1 MDRKRRGMEGLKKT
15 LFCFP
20 YAGGSASFYREWKFD
35 DDVIEVIP
43 LEYPGHGSKYSEP
56 LCEHMTDLT
65 DILLKEMETKHQM
78 NSLENISLFGH
89 SMGAIV
95 AYEIAAKLE
104 ERDDNKV
111 EHLFIS
117 SKSSPKYKV
126 DQIDC
131 SNTKHLKQ
139 SLEKIGGTNKELLET
154 EDFMNIFLPIIQ
166 SDLNVLANYHRE
178 KKRGKKVGN
187 KAVLLLGSNDTVT
200 KESIESWNEYIEHI
214 EGLHILKGDH
224 FYIKQNQDIVLKI
237 IQEYVLNSRC
247 GVLI

>member
-1 MDRKRRGMEGLKKT
+1 MEGLKKT

-20 YAGGSASFYREWKFD
+20 YAGGSASFYREWKFE
-35 DDVIEVIP
+35 DDVIEVVP

-56 LCEHMTDLT
+56 LCDHMGDLT
-65 DILLKEMETKHQM
+65 DILINEMETKHRM
-78 NSLENISLFGH
+78 DALGSISLFGH

-104 ERDDNKV
+104 ERYGNKV

-117 SKSSPKYKV
+117 SKSSPNYKV

-131 SNTKHLKQ
+131 SNAKHLKL

-166 SDLNVLANYHRE
+166 SDLNVLANYHHE
-178 KKRGKKVGN
+178 KKHNEKVGN
-187 KAVLLLGSNDTVT
+187 KAVLLLGSDDTVT
-200 KESIESWNEYIEHI
+200 KESIENWNEYIEHI

-224 FYIKQNQDIVLKI
+224 FYIKQNQAIVLKI
-237 IQEYVLNSRC
+237 IQEYLLYSRC
-247 GVLI
+247 EVLI

>member
-1 MDRKRRGMEGLKKT
+1 
-15 LFCFP
+15 
-20 YAGGSASFYREWKFD
+20 
-35 DDVIEVIP
+35 
-43 LEYPGHGSKYSEP
+43 
-56 LCEHMTDLT
+56 
-65 DILLKEMETKHQM
+65 
-78 NSLENISLFGH
+78 
-89 SMGAIV
+89 MGAIV

-117 SKSSPKYKV
+117 SKSSPEYKV

-237 IQEYVLNSRC
+237 IQQYVLNSRC

>member
-1 MDRKRRGMEGLKKT
+1 MKGLKKT

-35 DDVIEVIP
+35 DDLIDVVP

-56 LCEHMTDLT
+56 LCDHMADLT
-65 DILLKEMETKHQM
+65 DILMREMEKKHQM
-78 NSLENISLFGH
+78 KSLENISLFGH

-104 ERDDNKV
+104 ERYGNKV
-111 EHLFIS
+111 EHIFIS
-117 SKSSPKYKV
+117 SKSSPDYKV

-131 SNTKHLKQ
+131 SNAKHLKQ

-166 SDLNVLANYHRE
+166 SDLKVLANYHHE

-214 EGLHILKGDH
+214 EGLHTLKGDH
-224 FYIKQNQDIVLKI
+224 FYLKPNQEIVLKI
-237 IQEYVLNSRC
+237 IQEYLLNSRC
-247 GVLI
+247 EVLI

>member
-1 MDRKRRGMEGLKKT
+1 MKGLKKT

-35 DDVIEVIP
+35 DDMIKVVP

-56 LCEHMTDLT
+56 LFDHMADLA
-65 DILLKEMETKHQM
+65 DLLIEEMETKHQM

-104 ERDDNKV
+104 ERYGNEV

-117 SKSSPKYKV
+117 SKSSPDYKV

-131 SNTKHLKQ
+131 SNTEHLKQ

-166 SDLNVLANYHRE
+166 SDLNVLANYHQE
-178 KKRGKKVGN
+178 KKRKKKVRN
-187 KAVLLLGSNDTVT
+187 KAVLLLGSDDTVT

-224 FYIKQNQDIVLKI
+224 FYINQNQDTVLKI
-237 IQEYVLNSRC
+237 IQEYVLDSRC
-247 GVLI
+247 EVLI